1 MARKIIHQLVDD
13 IDGTVLEPGEGQ
25 SVQFALDGRGYE
37 IDLTD
42 ENATKLRE
50 LLAPYIGAGRRTIG
64 SVASAKTTRTPRGAD
79 NTRDLQKVR
88 EWAREQGHTVSD
100 RGRIPQAIL
109 DAYDAAH

>member
-50 LLAPYIGAGRRTIG
+50 ALAPFIGAGRRTIG
-64 SVASAKTTRTPRGAD
+64 SVTSTKTTRAARVTG
-79 NTRDLQKVR
+79 NIRDLQKVR
-88 EWAREQGHTVSD
+88 VWAREQGHTVSD
-100 RGRIPQAIL
+100 RGRIPQTIL
-109 DAYDAAH
+109 DAYDAAN

>member
-13 IDGTVLEPGEGQ
+13 LDGTVLEPGEGQ

-42 ENATKLRE
+42 ANATALRE

-64 SVASAKTTRTPRGAD
+64 SVASAKPARARTVG
-79 NTRDLQKVR
+79 NVRDLQKVR
-88 EWAREQGHTVSD
+88 EWARENGHTVSD
-100 RGRIPQAIL
+100 RGRIPQTIL
-109 DAYDAAH
+109 DAYDEAN

>member
-13 IDGTVLEPGEGQ
+13 LDGTVLEPGEGT
-25 SVQFALDGRGYE
+25 SVHFALDGRGYE

-50 LLAPYIGAGRRTIG
+50 LLAPYIAAGRRTIG
-64 SVASAKTTRTPRGAD
+64 SVATAKSAGRPRSAG

-88 EWAREQGHTVSD
+88 EWARANGHTVSD
-100 RGRIPQAIL
+100 RGRIPFSIL
-109 DAYDAAH
+109 EAFDAAN

>member
-13 IDGTVLEPGEGQ
+13 LDGTVLEPGEGQ

-42 ENATKLRE
+42 ANATQLRE
-50 LLAPYIGAGRRTIG
+50 FLAPYIGAGRRTIG
-64 SVASAKTTRTPRGAD
+64 SVVSAKPARARG
-79 NTRDLQKVR
+79 TGSGRDQQQVR
-88 EWAREQGHTVSD
+88 EWARENGHTVSD
-100 RGRIPQAIL
+100 RGRIPQTIL

>member
-13 IDGTVLEPGEGQ
+13 LDGTVLEPGDGQ

-64 SVASAKTTRTPRGAD
+64 SVASAKPSRGRALG
-79 NTRDLQKVR
+79 NIRDLQKVR
-88 EWAREQGHTVSD
+88 EWARANGHTVSD
-100 RGRIPQAIL
+100 RGRIPQTIL
-109 DAYDAAH
+109 DAFDEAN

>member
-13 IDGTVLEPGEGQ
+13 LDGTVLEPGEGQ

-42 ENATKLRE
+42 ANATQLRE

-64 SVASAKTTRTPRGAD
+64 SVTTAKPARPRAAG
-79 NTRDLQKVR
+79 NSRDLQKVR
-88 EWAREQGHTVSD
+88 EWARENGYTVSD
-100 RGRIPQAIL
+100 RGRIPQTIL
-109 DAYDAAH
+109 DAFDAAN